1 MAFNKAKALASA
13 DKYIAKQNYNKALN
27 ELLKV
32 AKVAPGDT
40 NLLNKIGDLYSKTGN
55 TQSATSYFLKVA
67 DSYRTN
73 GFNLKAIAV
82 YKKILRVDKGNMD
95 ARDQLV
101 DLYMQQGHQSEAK
114 GELRRMAEHYYS
126 ENLFSRALTCYQKM
140 LEIDGSNLDA
150 RLKISEILVR
160 EGRRDEAAEHFCA
173 MGNEL
178 LGKNLVH
185 EAQKMI
191 SQGLKMA
198 PDSVRLQILLARVY
212 LAEGK
217 TDEALHQ
224 LTETCRKN
232 DQNLEAIKILG
243 QTYLDRG
250 QLREAKACFM
260 RALHISA
267 EETGSL
273 EEVGRGFIEA
283 GELDEAYSTLVPI
296 SENFTK
302 QGKVDDAVRLFRN
315 ILYADENHLPSLEM
329 LVQIYRENDQAA
341 DAILTLE
348 KMIQGLMGKGADA
361 QAAAKIQDLLALDPN
376 NLEWRARLDQL
387 QSGGE
392 PDAIEAD
399 PVNDFVDLTGGEDS
413 FQLADDEN
421 GISMTA
427 QPEAGDLSADP
438 SMSSMEPSDLATKI
452 QNHLTEADVFMK
464 YGIMDQALTHLN
476 EVKEIEPFHI
486 EANLKLRQIYQERQD
501 TDSLIQCTVGLI
513 NGHIEAEKYH
523 DALDFVKELEGYRPD
538 IARIHRGRIESL
550 LYQSDKEEQEERE
563 TTMSQYS
570 LDFTGNSASASRESQ
585 ALTFSETDADV
596 VDFRELGG
604 AEKEEPAAA
613 GEDGIWSLDMPKDTP
628 SSGAHQAEDL
638 ADMYASQVENPGE
651 VTFDNISSLDF
662 APGEGSLSSSSD
674 NPSEESS
681 VIHFQ
686 DDVTGINDLTDITA
700 EDLADEDLEELD
712 DEDFAPNPP
721 AAVDPYA
728 EPATPSAVDGTLD
741 ESELL
746 DEDALEDADF
756 EPVDEPAVPPPA
768 EPTPTMGAAATGG
781 NERSLA
787 SELEEIDFFI
797 SVEAFEDAQNLL
809 QEAHGRF
816 GDHPL
821 ILERMQEVQA
831 HTNTDGT
838 HGMAIAETGTGDATP
853 THDLLDQ
860 DTGFFD
866 LAAEL
871 SEELFDDGGEINDK
885 TGQEEIQSVDEL
897 FEEFKRGVD
906 EQISDDDYET
916 HYDLGIA
923 YKEMGLLEEAINEFR
938 RAQAEPTR
946 FLECSTLIGS
956 CMIELGRTEDAIV
969 HYEEALAKCTA
980 QNEIIALKYEWA
992 LALQGLGELEKALAL
1007 FMEIRAVEANYRDLE
1022 SRIEA
1027 LV

>member
-1 MAFNKAKALASA
+1 MAFNKAKALAAA

-55 TQSATSYFLKVA
+55 ASSATSYFLKVA
-67 DSYRTN
+67 DSYRKN

-82 YKKILRVDKGNMD
+82 YKKILRVDGGNMD

-101 DLYMQQGHQSEAK
+101 DLYMQQGHHSEAK

-126 ENLFSRALTCYQKM
+126 ENLFSRALSCYQKM
-140 LEIDGSNLDA
+140 LEIDGSNIDA
-150 RLKISEILVR
+150 RLKISEMLVR
-160 EGRRDEAAEHFCA
+160 EGRRDEAAEHFRT
-173 MGNEL
+173 MGSDL
-178 LGKNLVH
+178 LAKNLVH
-185 EAQKMI
+185 EAHKMI

-198 PDSVRLQILLARVY
+198 PDSVQLQILLARVY

-232 DQNLEAIKILG
+232 DQNLDAIKILG
-243 QTYLDRG
+243 QTYLDRR

-267 EETGSL
+267 DETGSL
-273 EEVGRGFIEA
+273 EEVGRSFIEA

-296 SENFTK
+296 GEQFIK
-302 QGKVDDAVRLFRN
+302 KGKVDEAVRLFRN
-315 ILYADENHLPSLEM
+315 VLYADENHLPSLEM
-329 LVQIYRENDQAA
+329 LVSIYRENDQTA

-348 KMIQGLMGKGADA
+348 KMIQGLMSKGADA
-361 QAAAKIQDLLALDPN
+361 QAAAKIQDLLAMDPN

-392 PDAIEAD
+392 D
-399 PVNDFVDLTGGEDS
+399 PVADDPVSDFVDLTGGEDS
-413 FQLADDEN
+413 FQLTDDEN
-421 GISMTA
+421 AISMTA
-427 QPEAGDLSADP
+427 QPEETDLSADNGP
-438 SMSSMEPSDLATKI
+438 DAMEPTDLATKI
-452 QNHLTEADVFMK
+452 RNHLTEAEVFMK
-464 YGIMDQALTHLN
+464 YGIMDQALTHLH
-476 EVKEIEPFHI
+476 EIKEIEPFHI
-486 EANLKLRQIYQERQD
+486 EANLKLKQIYQERED

-513 NGHIEAEKYH
+513 NGHIDQEKYH
-523 DALDFVKELEGYRPD
+523 DALDFVKELEQYRPD

-550 LYQSDKEEQEERE
+550 LYQSDKADQEERE

-570 LDFTGNSASASRESQ
+570 LDFNAGSTSLSRDSQ
-585 ALTFSETDADV
+585 ALSFSETDADV
-596 VDFRELGG
+596 VDFRDLSG
-604 AEKEEPAAA
+604 KQQDEPSSPPD
-613 GEDGIWSLDMPKDTP
+613 DGIWSLDMPQEPASEKP
-628 SSGAHQAEDL
+628 GHRAQDL
-638 ADMYASQVENPGE
+638 ADMYASQVENPGD

-662 APGEGSLSSSSD
+662 APEGSMSQSND
-674 NPSEESS
+674 P
-681 VIHFQ
+681 VADDDPAFHFQ
-686 DDVTGINDLTDITA
+686 DDVTGVTDLSDITA
-700 EDLADEDLEELD
+700 EDLEEVEDGT
-712 DEDFAPNPP
+712 
-721 AAVDPYA
+721 DPFS
-728 EPATPSAVDGTLD
+728 EPAIPSAVDGTLD

-746 DEDALEDADF
+746 DEDHLEDADF
-756 EPVDEPAVPPPA
+756 EPEPPPA
-768 EPTPTMGAAATGG
+768 SEPEAATPMGSAPGG
-781 NERSLA
+781 GERSLA

-809 QEAHGRF
+809 QEAHNRF

-838 HGMAIAETGTGDATP
+838 HGMAIAETGTGGAAP

-897 FEEFKRGVD
+897 FEEFKKGVD

-938 RAQAEPTR
+938 RAQRDQTR
-946 FLECSTLIGS
+946 FLECSTLIGN
-956 CMIELGRTEDAIV
+956 CMIELGRTEDAIE
-969 HYEEALAKCTA
+969 HYEGALAKSGT
-980 QNEIIALKYEWA
+980 QNETIALKYECA
-992 LALQGLGELEKALAL
+992 LAYQGLGELEKALAL
-1007 FMEIRAVEANYRDLE
+1007 FMEIRAVEADYRDLE

>member
-1 MAFNKAKALASA
+1 MAFNKAKVLAAA

-40 NLLNKIGDLYSKTGN
+40 NLLNKIGDLYGKTGN
-55 TQSATSYFLKVA
+55 ASSATSYFLKVA
-67 DSYRTN
+67 DSYRKN

-82 YKKILRVDKGNMD
+82 YKKILRLDNGNMD

-101 DLYMQQGHQSEAK
+101 DLYMQQGHHSEAK
-114 GELRRMAEHYYS
+114 GELRRMAEYYYS
-126 ENLFSRALTCYQKM
+126 ENLFSRALTCYEKM
-140 LEIDGSNLDA
+140 LEIDGSNIDA
-150 RLKISEILVR
+150 RLKISEMLVR
-160 EGRRDEAAEHFCA
+160 EGRRDEAAEHFRT
-173 MGNEL
+173 MGSDL
-178 LGKNLVH
+178 LAKNLVH
-185 EAQKMI
+185 EAHKMI

-198 PDSVRLQILLARVY
+198 PDSVPLQILLARVY

-232 DQNLEAIKILG
+232 DQNLDAIKILG
-243 QTYLDRG
+243 QTYLDRR

-260 RALHISA
+260 RALHISSS
-267 EETGSL
+267 ETGAL
-273 EEVGRGFIEA
+273 EEVGRSFIEA

-296 SENFTK
+296 SEQFIK
-302 QGKVDDAVRLFRN
+302 KGKVDEAIRLFRN
-315 ILYADENHLPSLEM
+315 VLYADENHLPSLEM
-329 LVQIYRENDQAA
+329 LVSIYRDNDQTA

-348 KMIQGLMGKGADA
+348 KMIQGLMSKGADA
-361 QAAAKIQDLLALDPN
+361 QAAAKIQDLLAMDPN

-387 QSGGE
+387 QSGGD
-392 PDAIEAD
+392 DAVVED

-413 FQLADDEN
+413 FKLTDDEN
-421 GISMTA
+421 AISMTA
-427 QPEAGDLSADP
+427 QPEETDFSAESGPDA
-438 SMSSMEPSDLATKI
+438 MEPSDLATKI
-452 QNHLTEADVFMK
+452 RNHLTEAEVFMK
-464 YGIMDQALTHLN
+464 YGIMDQALTHLH
-476 EVKEIEPFHI
+476 EIKEIEPFHI
-486 EANLKLRQIYQERQD
+486 EANLKLKQIYQERQD
-501 TDSLIQCTVGLI
+501 TDNLIQCTVGLI
-513 NGHIEAEKYH
+513 NGHIDQEKYH
-523 DALDFVKELEGYRPD
+523 DALDFVKELEQYRPD

-550 LYQSDKEEQEERE
+550 LYQSDKADQEERE

-570 LDFTGNSASASRESQ
+570 LDFNAGSTSLSRDSQ

-596 VDFRELGG
+596 VDFRDLSGKQKD
-604 AEKEEPAAA
+604 APVSPPD
-613 GEDGIWSLDMPKDTP
+613 DGIWSLDMPQEP
-628 SSGAHQAEDL
+628 EPASGHRAQDL
-638 ADMYASQVENPGE
+638 ADMYASQVENPGD

-662 APGEGSLSSSSD
+662 APEGSMSQSD
-674 NPSEESS
+674 DAGVDDGPA
-681 VIHFQ
+681 IHFQ
-686 DDVTGINDLTDITA
+686 DDVTGVTDLSDITS
-700 EDLADEDLEELD
+700 EDLEDYED
-712 DEDFAPNPP
+712 D
-721 AAVDPYA
+721 VDPFA
-728 EPATPSAVDGTLD
+728 EPAMPSAVDGTLD

-746 DEDALEDADF
+746 DEDQLEDADF
-756 EPVDEPAVPPPA
+756 EPEPPA
-768 EPTPTMGAAATGG
+768 PAPPAPMGSTAVGG
-781 NERSLA
+781 SERSLA

-809 QEAHGRF
+809 QEAHNRF

-838 HGMAIAETGTGDATP
+838 HGMAIAETGTGGATP

-897 FEEFKRGVD
+897 FEEFKKGVD

-938 RAQAEPTR
+938 RAQRDHAR
-946 FLECSTLIGS
+946 FLECSTLIGN
-956 CMIELGRTEDAIV
+956 CMIELGRTEDAIE
-969 HYEEALAKCTA
+969 HYEGALAKSST
-980 QNEIIALKYEWA
+980 QNETIAIKYECA
-992 LALQGLGELEKALAL
+992 LAYQGLGELEKALSM